1 MQVGPRIF
9 NATYYFFMTAAIEF
23 YEVPVLHG
31 TTLARLTEAEFFQL
45 CQDNPQ
51 VRLERN
57 ANHEIIIMPPAH
69 PDADES
75 GTKIIFQLQG
85 WNLTQNPAPGHG
97 YGPSAGFVLP
107 DGAIRSPDVSWLSRA
122 AREIAQQAGGFL
134 AACPEFVIEILSP
147 SDRLSVTQ
155 TKMENY
161 LANGVQ
167 LGFLLDVEAEMAY
180 IYRPG
185 QPVETVQGYEQ
196 ELSGEPVLPG
206 FRLDLRPLRRT

>member
-1 MQVGPRIF
+1 
-9 NATYYFFMTAAIEF
+9 MTAAIEF

-31 TTLARLTEAEFFQL
+31 PTLAHLTEEKFFQL

-69 PDADES
+69 PDAAEAGS
-75 GTKIIFQLQG
+75 KVGYQLQH
-85 WNLTQNPAPGHG
+85 WNLNQNPAPGHG

-107 DGAIRSPDVSWLSRA
+107 NGAIRSPDVAWLSRA
-122 AREIAQQAGGFL
+122 AREVAQQAGGFL

-147 SDRLSVTQ
+147 SDRLSVIQ
-155 TKMENY
+155 AKMEEY

-167 LGFLLDVEAEMAY
+167 LGFLLDVEAETAY
-180 IYRPG
+180 IYRSG
-185 QPVETVQGYEQ
+185 QPVEAVHGYEQ

-206 FRLDLRPLRRT
+206 FRLDLRPLRRA

>member
-1 MQVGPRIF
+1 
-9 NATYYFFMTAAIEF
+9 MTAAIEF

-31 TTLARLTEAEFFQL
+31 LSRLTAAEFFQL
-45 CQDNPQ
+45 CQVNPQ

-75 GTKIIFQLQG
+75 GTKIIFQLRG
-85 WNLTQNPAPGHG
+85 WNLTQHPAPGHG

-107 DGAIRSPDVSWLSRA
+107 SGAIRSPDVAWLSRA
-122 AREIAQQAGGFL
+122 ARAVAQQAGGFL
-134 AACPEFVIEILSP
+134 AACPEFVVEILSP
-147 SDRLSVTQ
+147 SDRLKDLQ
-155 TKMENY
+155 AKMEEY

-167 LGFLLDVEAEMAY
+167 LGFLLDVDNETAY
-180 IYRPG
+180 VYRPG
-185 QPVETVQGYEQ
+185 QPAETVMGYEQ

-206 FRLDLRPLRRT
+206 FRLDLRPLRRQ